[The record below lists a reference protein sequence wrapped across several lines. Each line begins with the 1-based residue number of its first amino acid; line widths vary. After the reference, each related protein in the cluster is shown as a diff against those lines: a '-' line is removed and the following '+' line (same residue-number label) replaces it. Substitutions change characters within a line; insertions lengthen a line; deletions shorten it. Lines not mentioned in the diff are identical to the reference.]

1 MKPEKPR
8 NYPFLLVAVFLLLGL
23 LNCSR
28 ENSQRESKM
37 TSLPGASKKGKVVLR
52 IQDISYFNSD
62 FEKYLSEIVGKNL
75 ASLSAASLSRLYD
88 KFVEE
93 MLFLKAAQN
102 QRITLTEDE
111 KKQYLAKMANEVWQG
126 REQDPSKGL
135 GTQSLL
141 EYLLIEKY
149 TFELVKDIKV
159 EDNEVHEYYELHK
172 REFLQQER
180 VQVSQILL
188 ATEEKAIEILKQ
200 LKTASEEEFREVAR
214 KESLGPEASKG
225 GKMGL
230 FKPGQLPFEMEK
242 VVFSLKEGE
251 VSPVVESSYGYHIFS
266 LDKRYEPDLVPES
279 EAAPDI
285 KMKLLDQK
293 IKQALAQDLEELKRS
308 MDWSSYPQNLSFPYE
323 RNKV

>member
-1 MKPEKPR
+1 MKLEKSR
-8 NYPFLLVAVFLLLGL
+8 DYRFLLFAAVLLLGFL
-23 LNCSR
+23 GCGR
-28 ENSQRESKM
+28 ENSLGESRT
-37 TSLPGASKKGKVVLR
+37 TSLSDASKKGNIILR

-62 FEKYLSEIVGKNL
+62 FKKYLSEIVGKNQD
-75 ASLSAASLSRLYD
+75 SLLVASLSRLYD

-102 QRITLTEDE
+102 QRIKLTEDE

-126 REQDPSKGL
+126 REQDPSKEL
-135 GTQSLL
+135 DTQSLL
-141 EYLLIEKY
+141 QNLLIEKY

-159 EDNEVHEYYELHK
+159 EDNEVHEYYGLHK
-172 REFLQQER
+172 REFLQPER

-200 LKTASEEEFREVAR
+200 LKTVSEEEFRELAR

-251 VSPVVESSYGYHIFS
+251 ISPVVESSYGYHIFR
-266 LDKRYEPDLVPES
+266 LDKRYEPDLAPES
-279 EAAPDI
+279 ESAPDI

-293 IKQALAQDLEELKRS
+293 IKQALAQNLEELKRS

-323 RNKV
+323 RDYL